1 MNITLPMDIYE
12 KILAQQ
18 PKGVYAADF
27 GYKNGYQRALIDT
40 MYLLIAEE
48 DKLSESMLEDLKLKF
63 GDEGR

>member
-12 KILAQQ
+12 KIIAQQ
-18 PKGVYAADF
+18 PQGVYAADF

-40 MYLLIAEE
+40 IHMLISEE
-48 DKLSESMLEDLKLKF
+48 DKLRDSMLEDLRLKF

>member
-40 MYLLIAEE
+40 MYMLMSEE
-48 DKLSESMLEDLKLKF
+48 DKMRDTILADMALKF

>member
-1 MNITLPMDIYE
+1 MTITLPDDIYE
-12 KILAQQ
+12 KIINQQ

-40 MYLLIAEE
+40 MYMLMQEE
-48 DKLSESMLEDLKLKF
+48 EEIREKVLSDMALKF

>member
-1 MNITLPMDIYE
+1 MNITLPGDIYE
-12 KILAQQ
+12 KIMAQQ

-40 MYLLIAEE
+40 MHLLIAAE
-48 DKLSESMLEDLKLKF
+48 DDLRDKMLEDLKLKF